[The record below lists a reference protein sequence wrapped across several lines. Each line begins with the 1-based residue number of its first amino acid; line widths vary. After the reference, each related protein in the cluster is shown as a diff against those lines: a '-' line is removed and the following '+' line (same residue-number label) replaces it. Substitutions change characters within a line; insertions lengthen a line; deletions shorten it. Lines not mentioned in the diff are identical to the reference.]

1 MYRMIV
7 MVGCRRNGKGV
18 NAKTS
23 DFGDEKI
30 PSRKKCTGERVG
42 AIFCAKK
49 MVSQLGYQGGD
60 ARSVNQIL
68 AGDRNSDDFLVR
80 RMENQCLYESSFERK
95 HVHHNPNKEV

>member
-7 MVGCRRNGKGV
+7 MVGCRRNGTGV

-30 PSRKKCTGERVG
+30 PSRKKCTDERVG

-49 MVSQLGYQGGD
+49 NGIPIGIPGG
-60 ARSVNQIL
+60 
-68 AGDRNSDDFLVR
+68 
-80 RMENQCLYESSFERK
+80 
-95 HVHHNPNKEV
+95 